1 MIRDIDNRLAI
12 ILVMKVI
19 VIIYRVML
27 NIYSFTLLSIYPQ
40 FNGYVK
46 LLSFST
52 ASGIIDMIISC
63 FVCGLVPER
72 VDKIYAVLDKFNA
85 NVLSEYEFKQWIIF
99 KKTNEKSSFGFTVGG
114 FASLRKQTFI
124 AVCIEIYNQILN

>member
-1 MIRDIDNRLAI
+1 MIRDIDNRLAVI
-12 ILVMKVI
+12 I
-19 VIIYRVML
+19 VIKTILNIVNVLL
-27 NIYSFTLLSIYPQ
+27 NIYAMSWMSVSPNYQ
-40 FNGYVK
+40 SYAK
-46 LLSFST
+46 LLAFAT
-52 ASGIIDMIISC
+52 LSGFVEMIVSC

-124 AVCIEIYNQILN
+124 AVCIEIYNQIIN